1 MKSQY
6 IQELKSGQAVK
17 EKFILSKKILKEK
30 KNGGSFALLEFSD
43 KTGSIEAVAWDN
55 VIDKV
60 NAIAVGD
67 CVFVAGSVNEY
78 NERLQIVV
86 SSISSVDE
94 TDFDPDDFLPSSTE
108 DIEAVMSEIDDIRHT
123 VRNVHLKKLLTLFF
137 DDKDFVRSFRTA
149 PAAKRAHH
157 AYLGGLAVHTRN
169 VCRLAMNIQKVY
181 SDLNVDLLITA
192 SILHDVGKITEYIYK
207 KKLDI
212 STEGRMIGHIVM
224 GYEMVAERIKHVPDF
239 PSDLKL
245 RLLHMVLSHHGEL
258 EWGSPRLPVFIEAL
272 VLHFAD
278 NLDSKVGMM
287 SEEQRKPG
295 SMNRSWS
302 DYHPYLEREIY
313 LGERP

>member
-108 DIEAVMSEIDDIRHT
+108 DIEAVMS
-123 VRNVHLKKLLTLFF
+123 LK
-137 DDKDFVRSFRTA
+137 
-149 PAAKRAHH
+149 
-157 AYLGGLAVHTRN
+157 
-169 VCRLAMNIQKVY
+169 
-181 SDLNVDLLITA
+181 
-192 SILHDVGKITEYIYK
+192 
-207 KKLDI
+207 
-212 STEGRMIGHIVM
+212 
-224 GYEMVAERIKHVPDF
+224 
-239 PSDLKL
+239 
-245 RLLHMVLSHHGEL
+245 
-258 EWGSPRLPVFIEAL
+258 
-272 VLHFAD
+272 
-278 NLDSKVGMM
+278 
-287 SEEQRKPG
+287 
-295 SMNRSWS
+295 
-302 DYHPYLEREIY
+302 
-313 LGERP
+313 